1 MIHLDT
7 MRESAA
13 LLPVV
18 IVAGD
23 IVAVLQLS
31 CQQPTQGWLRQ
42 GKNLDW
48 MGTFGAE
55 SVNYEIALPSSPHD
69 PG

>member
-23 IVAVLQLS
+23 IAAVLQLS

-55 SVNYEIALPSSPHD
+55 SVNYEIALPSNPHD